1 MKRLLTNLQR
11 VLNFQEFEIQ
21 TITITIF

>member
-1 MKRLLTNLQR
+1 MKRSLTNLQR

-21 TITITIF
+21 TITIF